1 MQWWLGLALL
11 ISGYS
16 MARMG
21 PAFKRSKIGAPL
33 FLIGLLMTLFP
44 PDGLLAAESR
54 ASDEMLASLYWMI
67 PAVAGFY
74 LVASGAPIYYVTSKL
89 RLMVGWVLV
98 LFAGY
103 LIFVSWSPGV
113 ESAILGIAAMLGVIV
128 TVSLHLIAIRFTESL
143 SPGDG
148 ITKPLD
154 DEEVKHVSAIL
165 ASHLSQMEASADE

>member
-1 MQWWLGLALL
+1 
-11 ISGYS
+11 
-16 MARMG
+16 
-21 PAFKRSKIGAPL
+21 
-33 FLIGLLMTLFP
+33 
-44 PDGLLAAESR
+44 
-54 ASDEMLASLYWMI
+54 
-67 PAVAGFY
+67 
-74 LVASGAPIYYVTSKL
+74 
-89 RLMVGWVLV
+89 MVGWVLV

-103 LIFVSWSPGV
+103 LIFVNWSPGV

-165 ASHLSQMEASADE
+165 SSHLSQMEASADE